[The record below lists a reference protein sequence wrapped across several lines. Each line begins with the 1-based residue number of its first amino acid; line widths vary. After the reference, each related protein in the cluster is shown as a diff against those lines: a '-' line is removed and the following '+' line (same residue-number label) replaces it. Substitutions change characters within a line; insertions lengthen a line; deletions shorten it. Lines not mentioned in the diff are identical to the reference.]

1 MKDMPLK
8 AVSVIF
14 SVIMEGEIVLK
25 TMKSL
30 FLSAAVMLT
39 VCAAVPWAAVSVS
52 ADEAVTYLD
61 ENGTENTCT
70 DYTTVTSD
78 ETYWTRDWFFV
89 NKDTEVTDRIWVS
102 GNVRLII
109 ADGVTLTAP
118 KGIKVE
124 GSDSLTIYAQSTD
137 ENTMGTLYA
146 VSDSVRAAIG
156 SDESNDCGTITIN
169 GGTVN
174 ANNNN
179 NGAAIGGGC
188 EGDGGT
194 ITINGGTVTAAGGY
208 GAAIGGGCE
217 GDGGTITING
227 GTVNANSNSGGAA
240 IGGGWNGDGGTIT
253 INGGTV
259 TAAGGVAA
267 AIGGGINGD
276 GGTITINGG
285 TVNATGVGGA
295 AIGGGDNG
303 AGGNITISGGTVNAT
318 GDVGGAAIG
327 GGTVTAAGGFFTVGI
342 GGGDNAAG
350 GNITISGGRVT
361 ASSINTAA
369 VGAGNDTA
377 PDKLAATVITLGWT
391 KADDFIN
398 VDGAYSGKVTL
409 AMPFVI
415 DGTTEAAYRNSASD
429 NNIDGKK
436 LVPAISEDCSFPP
449 SQIIPPVTKYTVTAP
464 AGITVSTA
472 SAQAGDTITVTMND
486 QTIAVNADGREI
498 ARISGYNGTF
508 TMPAS
513 DVTLSVIPASN
524 MFAGKSPNSYVYV
537 CDADMK
543 PVMMRASNTGSITIR
558 LGSGNAEKTVIL
570 YAEKNSTKTK
580 LAEAETDEDGN
591 VTLGID
597 CGKNYT
603 LIIGILRSPGKR

>member
-1 MKDMPLK
+1 
-8 AVSVIF
+8 
-14 SVIMEGEIVLK
+14 MEGEIVLK

-61 ENGTENTCT
+61 ADGTEMTCT
-70 DYTTVTSD
+70 YYTTVTSD
-78 ETYWTRDWFFV
+78 ETNWTGDWFFV
-89 NKDTEVTDRIWVS
+89 NKDTEITDRIWVT
-102 GNVRLII
+102 GDVKLIL

-118 KGIKVE
+118 YGISVN
-124 GSDSLTIYAQSTD
+124 GSDSITIYAQSTA

-146 VSDSVRAAIG
+146 VSDSLSAAIG

-169 GGTVN
+169 GGTVT
-174 ANNNN
+174 AA
-179 NGAAIGGGC
+179 GGYGAAAIGGGIN
-188 EGDGGT
+188 GDGGT

-208 GAAIGGGCE
+208 GAAIGGGWKGDGGTITINGGTVTAAGEDGATIGGGCE
-217 GDGGTITING
+217 GDGGTITINGGTVNATGDSGGAAIGGGCEGDGGTITISGGTVTAEGYGAAAIGGGINGDGGTITING

-240 IGGGWNGDGGTIT
+240 IGGG
-253 INGGTV
+253 
-259 TAAGGVAA
+259 
-267 AIGGGINGD
+267 
-276 GGTITINGG
+276 
-285 TVNATGVGGA
+285 
-295 AIGGGDNG
+295 GDNG
-303 AGGNITISGGTVNAT
+303 DGGNITISGGTV
-318 GDVGGAAIG
+318 
-327 GGTVTAAGGFFTVGI
+327 TAAGGFFSVGI
-342 GGGDNAAG
+342 GGGYNAAG

-361 ASSINTAA
+361 ASSIDIAA

-391 KADDFIN
+391 NADDFIN

-409 AMPFVI
+409 AKPFVI
-415 DGTTEAAYRNSASD
+415 DGTTDAAYRNSASD

-436 LVPAISEDCSFPP
+436 LVPASSEDCSFPP

-591 VTLGID
+591 VTLDIG

-603 LIIGILRSPGKR
+603 LVIE